1 MLTPSK
7 PSTAAVSSLWKESRR
22 SSPSVTTGQP
32 ASSCSAITSRTARSS
47 MRLKSLC
54 SSAPASC
61 ARRASSR
68 YAGRSRLPT
77 CSARAVTTMP
87 RRYLGRAPA
96 ATAPDRIA
104 GRKRSDPSGE
114 GGAPTCRR
122 RASPTTPWSRSR
134 SAAGLESGRTA
145 SSRPSDKNEGGAGMP
160 IPIQCQTYA
169 DEIARLTAEK
179 KSLQE
184 DVSELTG
191 SAKWQRLAGIRDLV
205 EQIAQQQR
213 ALEQCILQNAP
224 GYETEVVILPAPGAT
239 VSLPAEG
246 QLWELRPPS
255 PQREIESRTI
265 VGGRIK
271 FVHAGS
277 IRGASIGISIREPAS
292 STSNG
297 PLFRS
302 GPLASLPPGSPADPA
317 GLIEIGAAAS
327 VVVSSAEGAALPL
340 PSVPFSPP
348 GAPLPIVITSITP
361 PTLGTGEITLGVG
374 GTATVSQTLLNTI
387 GLGNIVGPS
396 SGASMTIG
404 FAYTLAFGLVPSAN
418 MNDVGEA
425 VLVVPSRPGTLTAMT
440 TIGPVFDLVLNLIAP
455 MVEPVLRPFAT

>member
-61 ARRASSR
+61 ARRASS
-68 YAGRSRLPT
+68 
-77 CSARAVTTMP
+77 
-87 RRYLGRAPA
+87 RYLGRAPA

-277 IRGASIGISIREPAS
+277 IRGASIGISI
-292 STSNG
+292 
-297 PLFRS
+297 
-302 GPLASLPPGSPADPA
+302 
-317 GLIEIGAAAS
+317 
-327 VVVSSAEGAALPL
+327 
-340 PSVPFSPP
+340 
-348 GAPLPIVITSITP
+348 
-361 PTLGTGEITLGVG
+361 
-374 GTATVSQTLLNTI
+374 
-387 GLGNIVGPS
+387 
-396 SGASMTIG
+396 
-404 FAYTLAFGLVPSAN
+404 
-418 MNDVGEA
+418 
-425 VLVVPSRPGTLTAMT
+425 
-440 TIGPVFDLVLNLIAP
+440 
-455 MVEPVLRPFAT
+455 